1 MHVAGVFLRNGRQE
15 VAMHW
20 CKRIFG
26 ATVAALSLV
35 FLVLCVGGIAG
46 AWIVRGRA
54 IPAVAEAGTSAVET
68 LTSANNAVD
77 QFQQK
82 VAKVRTVV
90 AVIEEET
97 RRLAALGPEDIA
109 AVALIQRYEQ
119 VVEQL
124 KPAQAVAASLQMV
137 VAVLD
142 RGLARWQPARAHQLE
157 IDRLRDAIR
166 RLAEIATALEQAK
179 KGLVEQTPAAAARFA
194 EELRQ
199 VDIRLKEIEESLQ
212 DFAVDLGE
220 TKTAVAELAEAMP
233 QWLTTAAWAASLV
246 LSWFAFSQ
254 VSLLL
259 HGWSLV
265 RNGRPAESPRLRMG
279 LPGLVSR

>member
-1 MHVAGVFLRNGRQE
+1 
-15 VAMHW
+15 MHW